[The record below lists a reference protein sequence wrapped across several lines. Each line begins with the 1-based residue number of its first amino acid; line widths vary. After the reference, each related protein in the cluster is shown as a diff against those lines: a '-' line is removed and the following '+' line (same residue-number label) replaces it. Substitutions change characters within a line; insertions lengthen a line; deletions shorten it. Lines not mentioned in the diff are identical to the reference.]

1 LKKDVLRCQNDS
13 DVGRLEP
20 PPMLRLPIDVATLS
34 ALLALLPDAFALGGL
49 GLDATV
55 ERLALLV
62 LVALMAHRAALGLE
76 ARRLTKDA
84 DLLIGAALRGRIDAL

>member
-1 LKKDVLRCQNDS
+1 LV
-13 DVGRLEP
+13 
-20 PPMLRLPIDVATLS
+20 IDVPTLS

-55 ERLALLV
+55 EGLALLV
-62 LVALMAHRAALGLE
+62 LIALMPLRAALGLE

-84 DLLIGAALRGRIDAL
+84 NLFIGAALRGRIDAL